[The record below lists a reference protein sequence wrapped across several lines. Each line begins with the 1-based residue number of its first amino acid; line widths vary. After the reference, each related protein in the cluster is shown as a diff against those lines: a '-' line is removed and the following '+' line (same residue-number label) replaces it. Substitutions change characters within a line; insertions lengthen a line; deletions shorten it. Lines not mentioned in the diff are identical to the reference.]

1 MDYLISEG
9 YPSAAEKFA
18 KEANM
23 LLPVDEESIQ
33 YRVEIRK
40 AIHAGDIDTAV
51 NKINDLNPQVSFT
64 LALAIFL
71 VMIIHCSCTTHSLRA
86 EMITKPSVLSMNSST
101 LSHLLCTRCL
111 EPSLTC
117 KLRFS
122 TLTPLYTLRSSVC
135 S

>member
-23 LLPVDEESIQ
+23 QLPVDEESIQ

-111 EPSLTC
+111 ELSLTC

-122 TLTPLYTLRSSVC
+122 TLTLLSTSRSSVC
-135 S
+135 N